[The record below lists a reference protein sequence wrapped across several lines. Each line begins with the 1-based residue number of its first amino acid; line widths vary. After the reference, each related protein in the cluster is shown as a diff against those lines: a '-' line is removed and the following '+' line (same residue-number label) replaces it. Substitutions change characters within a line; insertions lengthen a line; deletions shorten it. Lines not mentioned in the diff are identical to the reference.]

1 MTWLICL
8 VMIYL
13 WETKYLATDPLN
25 ISIAI
30 LPSELLDIICVWLLI
45 DMSHPDTHIIRE
57 TAATVKKSHYVT
69 TEYQRSNPDS
79 EQKSGQL
86 NQPSQKVTVP
96 EAICVPLYLVPQPR
110 TVDIR

>member
-1 MTWLICL
+1 M
-8 VMIYL
+8 
-13 WETKYLATDPLN
+13 ATDPLN

-69 TEYQRSNPDS
+69 PLSTRDQTQT

-86 NQPSQKVTVP
+86 N
-96 EAICVPLYLVPQPR
+96 
-110 TVDIR
+110 